1 MANIKKY
8 TDKIRKSIYGKEVRG
23 SLADGIEAI
32 NDEVE
37 DNTEVAVN
45 IEKRQDAVEQQF
57 DDLQQNYTEDSPSDA
72 EIVAGRTNTKTG
84 KNYSTLGKR
93 LDDEYEETHRKID
106 SNHDDVTAQLADTE
120 QEVNALK
127 DSKIDKAE
135 AATKQELNTKI
146 TKGKLKRED
155 LDSSSDVHKWD
166 LNDFNEASR
175 QAILENNNIDINYV
189 LGDGGVT
196 EENLSNGSVTFNKRS
211 RIGELAVV
219 SYSYKTERKPNLDI
233 KNLTLTFY
241 DTFFIL
247 NGKKRYTIEGR
258 TEISLEGIGNGVAI
272 FFDTITHELLVKS
285 QTKLNEIEGEN
296 FILFAFFYFNAP
308 PFNKLLGAHFNCEYT

>member
-106 SNHDDVTAQLADTE
+106 SNHDDVTAQLAHE
-120 QEVNALK
+120 AQRSMNK
-127 DSKIDKAE
+127 SFYDSLGSSRKRRPIMTIVDDD
-135 AATKQELNTKI
+135 
-146 TKGKLKRED
+146 GKSEFYTLIKP
-155 LDSSSDVHKWD
+155 
-166 LNDFNEASR
+166 
-175 QAILENNNIDINYV
+175 ILEEFKVPIASA
-189 LGDGGVT
+189 L
-196 EENLSNGSVTFNKRS
+196 
-211 RIGELAVV
+211 
-219 SYSYKTERKPNLDI
+219 
-233 KNLTLTFY
+233 
-241 DTFFIL
+241 
-247 NGKKRYTIEGR
+247 
-258 TEISLEGIGNGVAI
+258 
-272 FFDTITHELLVKS
+272 ITSIVGH
-285 QTKLNEIEGEN
+285 T
-296 FILFAFFYFNAP
+296 P
-308 PFNKLLGAHFNCEYT
+308 EYMSEDQ

>member
-93 LDDEYEETHRKID
+93 LDDEYKETHRKID
-106 SNHDDVTAQLADTE
+106 SNHDDVTAQLAD
-120 QEVNALK
+120 
-127 DSKIDKAE
+127 I
-135 AATKQELNTKI
+135 
-146 TKGKLKRED
+146 
-155 LDSSSDVHKWD
+155 
-166 LNDFNEASR
+166 
-175 QAILENNNIDINYV
+175 AINV
-189 LGDGGVT
+189 KTFGAKGDGVT
-196 EENLSNGSVTFNKRS
+196 
-211 RIGELAVV
+211 
-219 SYSYKTERKPNLDI
+219 D
-233 KNLTLTFY
+233 
-241 DTFFIL
+241 DTA
-247 NGKKRYTIEGR
+247 
-258 TEISLEGIGNGVAI
+258 AI
-272 FFDTITHELLVKS
+272 
-285 QTKLNEIEGEN
+285 Q
-296 FILFAFFYFNAP
+296 NAI
-308 PFNKLLGAHFNCEYT
+308 N